1 MRILHQRKLYLSALS
16 LVAVALLL
24 LIIVGVSTYRNLDR
38 QKVRAMDSLRQQ
50 GLALINSI
58 EAGARTGMRMNLW
71 QEVSIG
77 NLMRDTAESTGIA
90 YVYLIGSK
98 GIIVHHSNPV
108 KSAEPSAWTPELI
121 DKDQVIYRTVRP
133 TGKNGIY
140 EIAKYFSPMYTPNRK
155 HHPAGIFGQEHSQT
169 SHSHGG
175 EIIVLGISMA
185 TYEEAR
191 REDIHHA
198 FIMAAIIFSLGTG
211 ALFFIFV
218 IQNYYLV
225 NRTLKET
232 QDYTRQILASM
243 ANGLISIDL
252 ESKITSY
259 NLPALK
265 ILELEEFEVKNRNL
279 NEIIDFGVSGIAET
293 LQSKCSLLDREIY
306 YPRKDGEFLP
316 VALSAAPIFG
326 ETGDSQGAVVILRDL
341 SELKRLEEKV
351 QRTEKLAAIGEL
363 AAGVAHEIRN
373 PLSSIRGFAQFL
385 KHSLKDRPQEQE
397 YADTMVIEIDR
408 INSVI
413 TDLLTFSRPMKVEQ
427 VPTDIHD
434 FLGHCT
440 RLVEADT
447 FARNVTMKL
456 VQPKNIDTVNLDS
469 NQMTQALL
477 NLLLNALQVVEDGGR
492 IELGAEYYPD
502 SNIFSL
508 WVENDGTVI
517 PEIQQNKIFEP
528 FFTTRET
535 GTGLGLPIVHKIVEN
550 HGGEISLKSPR
561 TGKDS
566 GTRFTIKIPADA

>member
-1 MRILHQRKLYLSALS
+1 
-16 LVAVALLL
+16 
-24 LIIVGVSTYRNLDR
+24 
-38 QKVRAMDSLRQQ
+38 MDSLRQQ